1 MTYQE
6 VKTMVESIGI
16 PFAYYQFTKDTAQ
29 PTPFACWYFDGSNDE
44 PADNTNWAKIRTLYI
59 EIYTD
64 AKDFALE
71 KTVEDILAEHELFY
85 EKSETYLGDERMM
98 MEIYQTQVV
107 ITGG

>member
-6 VKTMVESIGI
+6 VKAMVQSIGI
-16 PFAYYQFTKDTAQ
+16 PYAYYQFTNATA
-29 PTPFACWYFDGSNDE
+29 TPPPFVCWYFDGSNDE

-98 MEIYQTQVV
+98 METYQTQVV

>member
-6 VKTMVESIGI
+6 VKAMVQSIGV
-16 PFAYYQFTKDTAQ
+16 PFAYYQFTHDTAQ

-71 KTVEDILAEHELFY
+71 KTVEDILAENELYY

-98 MEIYQTQVV
+98 METYQTQVV

>member
-6 VKTMVESIGI
+6 VKTMVQSIGV
-16 PFAYYQFTKDTAQ
+16 PFAYYQFTKDTVQ
-29 PTPFACWYFDGSNDE
+29 PTPFVCFYFDGSNDE
-44 PADNTNWAKIRTLYI
+44 PADNTNWVKIRTLYI
-59 EIYTD
+59 ELYTD

-71 KTVEDILAEHELFY
+71 QTVEDILAEHELFY

-98 MEIYQTQVV
+98 METYQTQVV

>member
-44 PADNTNWAKIRTLYI
+44 PADNMKWAKIRTLYI
-59 EIYTD
+59 ELYTD

-71 KTVEDILAEHELFY
+71 KTVEDILAENELYY

-98 MEIYQTQVV
+98 MESYQMDVV

>member
-6 VKTMVESIGI
+6 VKAMVQSSGV

-98 MEIYQTQVV
+98 METYQTQVV